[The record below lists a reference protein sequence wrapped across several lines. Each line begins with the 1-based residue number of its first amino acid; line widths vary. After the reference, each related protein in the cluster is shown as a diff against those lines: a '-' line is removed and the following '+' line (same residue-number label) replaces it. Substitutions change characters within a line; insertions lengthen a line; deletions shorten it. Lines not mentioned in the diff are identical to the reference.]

1 MAKYDSM
8 RKLQRNRMLAE
19 YREQHPEAS
28 WAEIAELFNI
38 SPQRAFE
45 LYNNERKAEVIE
57 EAKERATGS

>member
-1 MAKYDSM
+1 M

-28 WAEIAELFNI
+28 WAEIGELFNI

-45 LYNNERKAEVIE
+45 LYNNERTAKVIE
-57 EAKERATGS
+57 EEKEKAARG